1 MNILITG
8 ATGRVGSKLAEV
20 LIDRGDHVRTLAL
33 PDDPNLDQARQTGID
48 CIVGDLTNLTD
59 VRRAAEEVDA
69 IFHLAALIL
78 FQSQARQLLWDVNV
92 VGTYNL
98 FEAAVQQARRP
109 LRLIF
114 ASSDQV
120 YPSRFAGYR
129 PTDENHPRQPYTFY
143 GLTKLLGEDMLHF
156 YAKSEKDVTNT
167 IARFSHTEAAEE
179 LIDPHGVFSGPTFYV
194 NGRLKNLKESGS
206 SHPNTLTLIKLLEP
220 LASPDEPLLLT
231 YDQNGEPHY
240 QELVDVRD
248 IVQGLLL
255 MLDRPEAI
263 GESFN
268 LTPPTIASLTEFIP
282 YMAEATGRRYVEVQ
296 IPFETGKCYGSSAK
310 ARALLGYQPKYTL
323 FDMIDEAVGRLRK
336 SEEERFEPRQD

>member
-8 ATGRVGSKLAEV
+8 ATGRVGRKLAEA
-20 LIDRGDHVRTLAL
+20 LIARGDHVRTLAL
-33 PDDPNLDQARQTGID
+33 PDDLNLDQARQAGID
-48 CIVGDLTNLTD
+48 CIVGNLTD
-59 VRRAAEEVDA
+59 FATVRQAVEEVDA

-78 FQSQARQLLWDVNV
+78 FQPRARQILWDVNV
-92 VGTYNL
+92 VGTYNV
-98 FEAAVQQARRP
+98 FEAAMQQAGRP

-129 PTDENHPRQPYTFY
+129 PTDENHPRRPYTFY
-143 GLTKLLGEDMLHF
+143 GMTKLLGEDMLQF
-156 YAKSEKDVTNT
+156 YGKSEQDVAIT
-167 IARFSHTEAAEE
+167 IARFAHTEAAEE

-206 SHPNTLTLIKLLEP
+206 AHPNTLALIKLLEP

-231 YDQNGEPHY
+231 YDQNGDSHY

-255 MLDRPEAI
+255 MLDRPEAK

-268 LTPPTIASLTEFIP
+268 LTPPSIVSLGEFIP
-282 YMAEATGRRYVEVQ
+282 YMAEATGRRYEEVQ

-310 ARALLGYQPKYTL
+310 ARALLGYEPKYTL
-323 FDMIDEAVGRLRK
+323 FDMIDEAVGR
-336 SEEERFEPRQD
+336 PRQASEK